1 MKQVQSYLDS
11 LNTLL
16 KAGESFRSAYTNL
29 VPVYNKMSIKE
40 QVEVRNSV
48 ATLVGV
54 RYGVAP
60 RLMKQGSNK
69 GCLGFDQHS
78 SNRKERDAREAL
90 RYWLPVSKSEVKSTS
105 VKKASKA
112 TPVDKLTSKVK
123 AFVKSAKKSEI
134 QQRIDL
140 LAIELKLL
148 KQFV

>member
-1 MKQVQSYLDS
+1 MKLVQSYLDS
-11 LNTLL
+11 LNALL
-16 KAGESFRSAYTNL
+16 KAGESFQKAYTEL

-54 RYGVAP
+54 RYGVVP
-60 RLMKQGSNK
+60 HLMSQGANK
-69 GCLGFDQHS
+69 GCLGFDQRS
-78 SNRKERDAREAL
+78 KNVKERRAREAL
-90 RYWLPVSKSEVKSTS
+90 RYWFPVSKTEVKSTS
-105 VKKASKA
+105 VKKTKKA

-123 AFVKSAKKSEI
+123 AFVKKAKKSEI
-134 QQRIDL
+134 QNRIDL